1 MIEQSNTENAY
12 SILSYQYFFFKN
24 LVLKIILPKRMLKKE
39 SSYVR
44 HHSISFHQLQVAV
57 GFLQKS
63 FVRCVFIYRGVIE
76 NKAMKK

>member
-57 GFLQKS
+57 
-63 FVRCVFIYRGVIE
+63 
-76 NKAMKK
+76 